1 MSETKTT
8 YLNFYDE
15 ITPVKVKQI
24 MGFLSEYIS
33 KEKPDNIYCLF
44 ASGGGS
50 VDAGIALYNFL
61 RALPIELTMHNT
73 GSIDSIANIIF
84 LSANTRYT
92 SVHSSF
98 MFHGIFHPINASLKK
113 IQLQELLSGI
123 NVSESKVAG
132 IISERTNFT
141 TKEIKRLFLQ
151 GETKDAP
158 FALKKGLVTEI
169 RDPKIP
175 KDTEILSFNLP

>member
-1 MSETKTT
+1 MELTMNQLSIE
-8 YLNFYDE
+8 
-15 ITPVKVKQI
+15 KQI
-24 MGFLSEYIS
+24 MI
-33 KEKPDNIYCLF
+33 
-44 ASGGGS
+44 
-50 VDAGIALYNFL
+50 
-61 RALPIELTMHNT
+61 
-73 GSIDSIANIIF
+73 
-84 LSANTRYT
+84 
-92 SVHSSF
+92 
-98 MFHGIFHPINASLKK
+98 ASLLVEGNSIRSIERITGTHRDTIMRLGITLGEKAQDILDKK
-113 IQLQELLSGI
+113 MKNLNCKNIQLQELLSGI